1 MPVSRNALASAVHG
15 DIFIVRFSAFEG
27 RRLVARRDAWT
38 PDPALA
44 GRRQMTRRNSK
55 PLTIPSRRVA
65 VILPPVA
72 PPPLALA
79 AFIFPGIT
87 GCGARGEHH
96 QCAGE

>member
-72 PPPLALA
+72 PPPLALPP
-79 AFIFPGIT
+79 FIFPAIPRYPAPT
-87 GCGARGEHH
+87 SHH
-96 QCAGE
+96 PSA

>member
-27 RRLVARRDAWT
+27 RRLVAPQGRLDARPGTRREAAD
-38 PDPALA
+38 DPAEFEA
-44 GRRQMTRRNSK
+44 PDDTVAARSRHPATRS
-55 PLTIPSRRVA
+55 S
-65 VILPPVA
+65 
-72 PPPLALA
+72 PPLALA

-96 QCAGE
+96 QCCRG